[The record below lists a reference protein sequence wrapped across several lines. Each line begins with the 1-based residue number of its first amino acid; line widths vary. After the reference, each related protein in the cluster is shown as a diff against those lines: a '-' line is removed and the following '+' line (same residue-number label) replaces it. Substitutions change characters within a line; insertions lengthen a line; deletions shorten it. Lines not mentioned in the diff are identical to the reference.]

1 MEQKRKMRRALQE
14 LSRAESE
21 EILRRGSCGVLALQG
36 DDGYPYTVP
45 LSYCYEGG
53 RIYFHCA
60 KAGYKLDCI
69 ARSPKAGFCVVD
81 KDDVIPEKY
90 TTAYRSVIAAGRV
103 RVMQEESAARA
114 AAAALGRK
122 YHPAGTEE
130 ELQAEISGA
139 WERLCLLEMEVETLT
154 GKQGRELMQA
164 QKG

>member
-69 ARSPKAGFCVVD
+69 AR
-81 KDDVIPEKY
+81 
-90 TTAYRSVIAAGRV
+90 
-103 RVMQEESAARA
+103 
-114 AAAALGRK
+114 
-122 YHPAGTEE
+122 
-130 ELQAEISGA
+130 
-139 WERLCLLEMEVETLT
+139 LLR
-154 GKQGRELMQA
+154 GG
-164 QKG
+164 